1 MIVTCSNCQKVYD
14 IPDERLPKKDS
25 LAFPCPAC
33 KETIKLDLRS
43 SSSPM
48 ATVAHP
54 VRQDKEQEQPTGETL
69 KRLILKTIHD
79 LPPMHQT
86 VIKARD
92 IMKNPG
98 SSFEQL
104 AAILSTDQAIAA
116 RVLKLANSAYYGFVG
131 QVSSIQHAS
140 VMLGYKTLEQ
150 LITLAGTSNLLGKQL
165 EGYEQDAGDLWQH
178 SLGVA
183 FGSKIIAN
191 RKNPA
196 LADDAFAAGLIHD
209 AGKLALDPHLSER
222 KETFRHFM
230 ADGRVSFLLAEKEIL
245 GFDHAEIAS
254 ELCKNWHVP
263 ESLATAIRYH
273 HDPSLSNN
281 DELSYIVHTAD
292 AIAMMSGIGA
302 GIDGMLYQMDDNAF
316 EFLDL
321 VEEDVSEIIVEIVES
336 VHKISDIM
344 QGA

>member
-1 MIVTCSNCQKVYD
+1 MIVTCLNCHKVYN
-14 IPDERLPKKDS
+14 IPDERLPQKDS
-25 LAFPCPAC
+25 FAFPCPAC
-33 KETIKLDLRS
+33 KKTIKLDLRS
-43 SSSPM
+43 PSSQC
-48 ATVAHP
+48 ATDDRP
-54 VRQDKEQEQPTGETL
+54 SRQDTGQEQPTGEAL

-79 LPPMHQT
+79 LPPMPQT
-86 VIKARD
+86 VMKARD
-92 IMKNPG
+92 IMKKPN
-98 SSFEQL
+98 SSFEEL
-104 AAILSTDQAIAA
+104 AAVLSIDQAIAA
-116 RVLKLANSAYYGFVG
+116 KVLKLANSAYYGFMG

-140 VMLGYKTLEQ
+140 VMLGLKTLEQ
-150 LITLAGTSNLLGKQL
+150 LITVAGASNLLGKKL

-191 RKNPA
+191 RENPA

-209 AGKLALDPHLSER
+209 AGKLALDLHISDR

-230 ADGRVSFLLAEKEIL
+230 ADGQGSFLLAEKEIL

-273 HDPSLSNN
+273 HDPALSN
-281 DELSYIVHTAD
+281 DDKLSYIVHTAD

-302 GIDGMLYQMDDNAF
+302 GIDGMLYQMDGNAF
-316 EFLDL
+316 EFLGL
-321 VEEDVSEIIVEIVES
+321 EEEDVSEIIVEVVES
-336 VHKISDIM
+336 VQKISDEM

>member
-1 MIVTCSNCQKVYD
+1 MIVTCSNCHKVYD
-14 IPDERLPKKDS
+14 IPDERIPQKDS
-25 LAFPCPAC
+25 LAFPCLAC

-43 SSSPM
+43 PSPPN
-48 ATVAHP
+48 ATVAPP
-54 VRQDKEQEQPTGETL
+54 VRQNKEQEQPTGEAL

-79 LPPMHQT
+79 LPPMPQT
-86 VIKARD
+86 VMKARD

-104 AAILSTDQAIAA
+104 AAVLSTDQAIVAK
-116 RVLKLANSAYYGFVG
+116 VLRLANSAYYGFMG
-131 QVSSIQHAS
+131 KVSSIQHAS
-140 VMLGYKTLEQ
+140 VMLGLKTLEQ
-150 LITLAGTSNLLGKQL
+150 LITVAGTSNLLGKQL

-191 RKNPA
+191 KKNPA

-222 KETFRHFM
+222 KETFRQFM

-273 HDPSLSNN
+273 HDPSISN
-281 DELSYIVHTAD
+281 DDKLSYIVHTAD

-316 EFLDL
+316 DFLGL
-321 VEEDVSEIIVEIVES
+321 VEEDVSEIIVEVVES
-336 VHKISDIM
+336 VQKISDEM

>member
-1 MIVTCSNCQKVYD
+1 MIVTCLNCHKVYD
-14 IPDERLPKKDS
+14 IPDERLPQKNS
-25 LAFPCPAC
+25 FAFPCPAC

-43 SSSPM
+43 HSSQHAPDARPSGQG
-48 ATVAHP
+48 TG
-54 VRQDKEQEQPTGETL
+54 QEQPTGETL
-69 KRLILKTIHD
+69 KKLILKTIHD
-79 LPPMHQT
+79 LPPMPQT
-86 VIKARD
+86 VMKARD

-98 SSFEQL
+98 SSFEEL
-104 AAILSTDQAIAA
+104 AAVLSTDQALAA
-116 RVLKLANSAYYGFVG
+116 KVLKLANSAYYGFMG

-140 VMLGYKTLEQ
+140 VMLGHKTLEQ
-150 LITLAGTSNLLGKQL
+150 LITVAGTSNLLGKEL
-165 EGYEQDAGDLWQH
+165 GGYEQDAGDLWQH

-191 RKNPA
+191 KKNPA

-222 KETFRHFM
+222 KETFRQFM

-273 HDPSLSNN
+273 HDPSLSNG
-281 DELSYIVHTAD
+281 DQLSYIVHTAD

-302 GIDGMLYQMDDNAF
+302 GIDGMLYQMDNNAF
-316 EFLDL
+316 EFLGL
-321 VEEDVSEIIVEIVES
+321 VEEDVSEIIVEVVES
-336 VHKISDIM
+336 VQKILDEM
-344 QGA
+344 QGH